1 MNSVTKHI
9 GYLGLLVAFTL
20 SNVGASHAGDLTFYD
35 ADGDGLIDYLDDNGN
50 LWPNQQAWEASN
62 AFVTAIEV
70 AEPELPSRVEPAVD
84 SDGDDLT
91 DEEETTLGTDPLVA
105 DTDGGGLNDYEETHD
120 DDWRAT
126 DPLNPADDMPSSP
139 TTPTDES
146 SAENQADQDDTA
158 ENTDASMED
167 TSWPTW
173 NEVFAVGG
181 AILAIAT
188 YVCAS
193 PALATGALFFCLIGF
208 GIWLCD
214 TFGSGPD
221 IGDRPIVPDNPPD
234 DPQPPDY
241 SDPNPLP

>member
-20 SNVGASHAGDLTFYD
+20 SNLGASHAGDLTGYD

-70 AEPELPSRVEPAVD
+70 AEPELSPTEEPALD
-84 SDGDDLT
+84 SDGDGLT

-126 DPLNPADDMPSSP
+126 DPLNPYDDLPTNDNNSEQEASNDLGNGGASEEVASNADSMSTSEFLFELAQDSAALGGALLYVPCPPVQYTGFVLLGLSAVFAFGGFVAKAFEGP
-139 TTPTDES
+139 ES
-146 SAENQADQDDTA
+146 NDPP
-158 ENTDASMED
+158 ENTD
-167 TSWPTW
+167 
-173 NEVFAVGG
+173 
-181 AILAIAT
+181 
-188 YVCAS
+188 
-193 PALATGALFFCLIGF
+193 
-208 GIWLCD
+208 
-214 TFGSGPD
+214 
-221 IGDRPIVPDNPPD
+221 
-234 DPQPPDY
+234 
-241 SDPNPLP
+241 PLP